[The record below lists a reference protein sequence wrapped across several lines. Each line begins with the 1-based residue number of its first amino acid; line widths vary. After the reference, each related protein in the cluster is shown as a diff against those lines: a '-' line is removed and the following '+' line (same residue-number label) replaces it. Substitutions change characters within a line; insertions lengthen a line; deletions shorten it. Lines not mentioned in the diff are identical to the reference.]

1 MRLKW
6 RYNNKTV
13 HNSATRGGQ
22 HGEGGWK
29 HDVNIILLSF
39 FSCCPATQGWDNMPQ
54 ETPPRKAKVL
64 LSTWTRKILSKACP
78 MTAQSPIICCR
89 AQWLLKAI
97 LNAYKY
103 LYKNICMCTYVY
115 ICIYIYIYICIH
127 VICYVLHLKIVRAK
141 MNDNGL
147 DETVASC
154 MCWTMH
160 CLSRQKRGLAS
171 KSKESVPSISN
182 DCSKPNH
189 IGPSA
194 MTAQSPAR
202 SAKTSTETCIRA
214 PTYIY
219 IYI

>member
-1 MRLKW
+1 MGRE
-6 RYNNKTV
+6 
-13 HNSATRGGQ
+13 AG
-22 HGEGGWK
+22 
-29 HDVNIILLSF
+29 
-39 FSCCPATQGWDNMPQ
+39 NM
-54 ETPPRKAKVL
+54 
-64 LSTWTRKILSKACP
+64 TWTSFYCRSFPAVPPHKAEITCHKKP
-78 MTAQSPIICCR
+78 RHARPRYYCLPELER
-89 AQWLLKAI
+89 FWAKHVQWLLKAQSYAAE
-97 LNAYKY
+97 LNDCSKPYSMHTNTSTRTCVRAP
-103 LYKNICMCTYVY
+103 TYIYV
-115 ICIYIYIYICIH
+115 YIYIYICIH

-141 MNDNGL
+141 IHDNRL